1 MLKRV
6 GGKMHLPDYPWVRFK
21 KSPLRLVI
29 GQVRFPIIPRFKQE
43 GFIAPFQEAVRSEY
57 PGFFREATLNYQL
70 SQIGISQV
78 PGESLWR
85 FSTRDGMWSVV
96 VGESALTL
104 ESRKYTSMIEF
115 TNRFSSLMEVAS
127 EYLGVTERLRLGLRY
142 TNEIRH
148 SGANTLSNWRELLR
162 PEFIGFEASTLLD
175 GRVDHMLQEIQIE
188 RPDGILAI
196 RHGLL
201 NGTVVPP
208 LPQEGP
214 IDGRFYLIDLDYYD
228 ANECALDI
236 AATIDQIKAYN
247 DIMYR
252 FFRWTLG
259 DNLFSYL
266 EPTDV

>member
-1 MLKRV
+1 MN
-6 GGKMHLPDYPWVRFK
+6 LPDYQWVRFR

-57 PGFFREATLNYQL
+57 PGFFREPTFTYQL
-70 SQIGISQV
+70 SQTGISQV
-78 PGESLWR
+78 PGETLWR
-85 FSTRDGMWSVV
+85 LSTRDGMWSLV

-104 ESRKYTSMIEF
+104 ESRRYISMEEF
-115 TNRFSSLMEVAS
+115 TNRFKSIMGVAS

-142 TNEIRH
+142 TNEIRYQ
-148 SGANTLSNWRELLR
+148 GADTLSDWRALLR
-162 PEFIGFEASTLLD
+162 PEFAGFEASTLLD
-175 GRVDHMLQEIQIE
+175 GRVDHMLQDIQIQ

-208 LPQEGP
+208 LPQEASV
-214 IDGRFYLIDLDYYD
+214 DGRFYLIDLDYFD
-228 ANECALDI
+228 ATECALDI
-236 AATIDQIKAYN
+236 AATILQMQAYN
-247 DIMYR
+247 HIMYR

-259 DNLFSYL
+259 DDLFSYL